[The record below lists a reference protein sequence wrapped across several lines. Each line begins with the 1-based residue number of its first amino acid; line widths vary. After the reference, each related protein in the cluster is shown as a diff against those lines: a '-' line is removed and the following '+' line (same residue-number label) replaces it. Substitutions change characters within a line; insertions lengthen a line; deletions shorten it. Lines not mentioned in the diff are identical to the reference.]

1 MKHRK
6 FRSLLAAVCACLTL
20 AQGVQFSTL
29 TAFAVDAV
37 AAQAD
42 AAAYELKD
50 GTAIIKSGMSE
61 DEVNAALTAA
71 LTDSETALEWE
82 YYCTGKS
89 GLLTN
94 SAWGSIAGFKSET
107 GKYVTITY
115 THPALAENADGS
127 HADQK
132 GGARFFHPAEGRP
145 VHRSAHLCKR

>member
-61 DEVNAALTAA
+61 DEVNHALTAA

-127 HADQK
+127 YRVRVAGTETAVTLTKKAAPQSSHQ
-132 GGARFFHPAEGRP
+132 
-145 VHRSAHLCKR
+145 